1 MDESSQSRTSTR
13 TSAVFGAAALIGV
26 AFASALLATSG
37 TSLPRRQRRKASA
50 LPAYLRDHLSG
61 SDAAIQV
68 VERLRHTHAGTDEG
82 RLCSSLFEEFREER
96 TVVHRLLMS
105 LDASSVS
112 LKRLASQTSGALLK
126 FTAGGSR
133 GDLSLFRTLEALA
146 VAVQGKRC
154 MWRALQVMQS
164 SLPDPGTKSFADLE
178 AQAIRQWEAI
188 EQRRASL
195 VSNTFPAPADRR
207 R

>member
-1 MDESSQSRTSTR
+1 
-13 TSAVFGAAALIGV
+13 
-26 AFASALLATSG
+26 
-37 TSLPRRQRRKASA
+37 
-50 LPAYLRDHLSG
+50 
-61 SDAAIQV
+61 
-68 VERLRHTHAGTDEG
+68 
-82 RLCSSLFEEFREER
+82 
-96 TVVHRLLMS
+96 
-105 LDASSVS
+105 
-112 LKRLASQTSGALLK
+112 LKRLVSQTSGTLLTL
-126 FTAGGSR
+126 TAGGSP

-164 SLPDPGTKSFADLE
+164 SLPNAGAKSFADLE

-195 VSNTFPAPADRR
+195 VSNTFSASPDRR